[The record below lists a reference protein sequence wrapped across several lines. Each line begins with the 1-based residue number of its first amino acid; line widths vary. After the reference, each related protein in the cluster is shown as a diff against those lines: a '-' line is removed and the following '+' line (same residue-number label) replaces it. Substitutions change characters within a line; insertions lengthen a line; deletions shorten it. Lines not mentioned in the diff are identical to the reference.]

1 MGNSPDRPPES
12 AATEPTETTEPRSPV
27 VQYVIERKY
36 ALLILVLFMLG
47 GALIAPNLFPELHP
61 ARAAL
66 GGVVFGGFCTLCVA
80 VNRFL

>member
-1 MGNSPDRPPES
+1 MEPES
-12 AATEPTETTEPRSPV
+12 ESEEEAQPTVGRYL
-27 VQYVIERKY
+27 QERKY
-36 ALLILVLFMLG
+36 AFLILVLFMLA

-80 VNRFL
+80 ANRFL